1 MRIALIIQ
9 EDFGEAIL
17 DAFPPHDATLAG
29 LLCLE
34 PGAAA
39 LPEAARKRGVS
50 VHRLPNL
57 AAPEAEAVLRGFDA
71 DLTVTSFVVA
81 DAPRALFDIPRRGTI
96 QAHLSLLPR
105 YRGPSPVQWPIARGE
120 IGTGVTVLR
129 PGDTPYEGPV
139 ILQRTCTIGPDDT
152 AGGLRHGR
160 LVPLAAQALAEAAK
174 LVMRGEH
181 LEIEQ
186 DEDAATYEGAFGDAE
201 AEIRWANHAGTVYDL
216 IRAGNPDPGAWT
228 RLDGQRLRILDACF
242 HPVHRR
248 SDVRGMPGEVVAVD
262 DDAFSVSAP
271 GGEIEVRR
279 VIPETGAPAKAADF
293 AKSVNLAPGWCLG
306 A

>member
-9 EDFGEAIL
+9 DDFGEAIL
-17 DAFPPHDATLAG
+17 DAFPAG
-29 LLCLE
+29 DTPPVGMLCL
-34 PGAAA
+34 GTDTHASS
-39 LPEAARKRGVS
+39 EAARKRGVP
-50 VHRLPNL
+50 VHSLADL
-57 AAPEAEAVLRGFDA
+57 AAPEAEVALRGFDA
-71 DLTVTSFVVA
+71 DLAVMSFIDA
-81 DAPRALFDIPRRGTI
+81 EAPRHLFDIPRKGTI

-120 IGTGVTVLR
+120 IGTGVTVIR
-129 PGDTPYEGPV
+129 PGDAPYEGPV
-139 ILQRTCTIGPDDT
+139 ILQRTCAIGPDDT
-152 AGGLRHGR
+152 AGELKRTV
-160 LVPLAAQALAEAAK
+160 LIPLAAEALAAAAAMV
-174 LVMRGEH
+174 LRGEH

-201 AEIRWANHAGTVYDL
+201 AEIRWTEHGGAIHEL
-216 IRAGNPDPGAWT
+216 IRAANPDPGAWT

-248 SDVRGMPGEVVAVD
+248 ADVRGVPGEVVAVD

-279 VIPETGAPAKAADF
+279 VIPEGGAPVDAAGY
-293 AKSVNLAPGWCLG
+293 AQSVGLTAGQRLG
-306 A
+306 V